1 MQNKLFYGA
10 LVVVIF
16 GCSENSTEIEKKSG
30 EVTSSIS
37 DGSLSDEEL
46 KKSINQAKSD
56 EEKQLAI
63 QLSTSTT
70 LEFDKM
76 IHDFGNVM
84 SDTDNTTEFVVTNT
98 GDKPLILEDVSASC
112 GCTTPQKPEGPIAP
126 GESDVIKV
134 TFSPKPDQLNEIT
147 KSITVTANTLEK
159 VHLLE
164 IRAFVRK

>member
-1 MQNKLFYGA
+1 MQKRIFYIALF
-10 LVVVIF
+10 LVIF
-16 GCSENSTEIEKKSG
+16 GCSENSNEIEKKSG

-37 DGSLSDEEL
+37 DRSLSDEEL
-46 KKSINQAKSD
+46 KKSIEQAKLED
-56 EEKQLAI
+56 EKRLAME
-63 QLSTSTT
+63 LAASTT
-70 LEFDKM
+70 LEFAKL
-76 IHDFGNVM
+76 IHDFGNVLA
-84 SDTDNTTEFVVTNT
+84 DTDNTTEFVVTNT

-134 TFSPKPDQLNEIT
+134 TFHPKADQLNEIT
-147 KSITVTANTLEK
+147 KSITVTANTVEK